1 MRRETTKH
9 GPRLDEAL
17 ARETRSLEQG
27 APIESRV
34 EEGREHEGPGDF
46 DPDVDA
52 RTAPPGALGAD
63 DVEARRE
70 LSRHLRPSVFPADR
84 DQLVAEAVGEHAP
97 VPVLEALREL
107 RPGVE
112 YATVHEVWSALNGAT
127 DVREDAA
134 RDPLSGGGR

>member
-34 EEGREHEGPGDF
+34 EENREQEGPGDF
-46 DPDVDA
+46 EPDVDA

-84 DQLVAEAVGEHAP
+84 ERLVAEAVGEHAP
-97 VPVLEALREL
+97 VPVVEALHGL
-107 RPGVE
+107 RPGIE
-112 YATVHEVWSALNGAT
+112 YATVHEVWSALHGAE
-127 DVREDAA
+127 DVRDDVAH
-134 RDPLSGGGR
+134 DPLSGGRR

>member
-34 EEGREHEGPGDF
+34 DESREHEGPGDF
-46 DPDVDA
+46 DHDVDA
-52 RTAPPGALGAD
+52 RTGPPGALGAD

-84 DQLVAEAVGEHAP
+84 DSLVAEAVGEHAP
-97 VPVLEALREL
+97 VPVLEALRDL
-107 RPGVE
+107 QPGVE
-112 YATVHEVWSALNGAT
+112 YATVHEVWSALHGAA

>member
-1 MRRETTKH
+1 MGRETTKH
-9 GPRLDEAL
+9 GARLDDAL

-34 EEGREHEGPGDF
+34 DESREHEGPADF
-46 DPDVDA
+46 EPDVDA
-52 RTAPPGALGAD
+52 RTGPPGSLGAD

-70 LSRHLRPSVFPADR
+70 LSRHLRPSTFPADR
-84 DQLVAEAVGEHAP
+84 EGLVAEAVAQHAP
-97 VPVLEALREL
+97 VPVVEALRRL
-107 RPGVE
+107 RPRVE
-112 YATVHEVWSALNGAT
+112 YATVHEVWSALHGAT